1 MEKKLFHEQYE
12 KIEVPKEDVLKA
24 IKTGVNRAHS
34 SNNSRKKRV
43 FVFSTVAAAT
53 MFISSSLIFPSMSK
67 VMADVP
73 LVGPI
78 YENFNDLVG
87 RNLASQNLI
96 TQLNETANSTG
107 IDVTIT
113 SAYYD
118 GAVIGITFDVVG
130 NVKLDNDGRLMGLY
144 EIFDGDEGI
153 DDSKE
158 LVEMEPKNNG
168 YTGHIQLNYPKLAL
182 PADTTFPLEFKSIG
196 EKDGSWKFDVPIKQ
210 LAFETFTVDKES
222 DSGDVLIHF
231 DSIIAGKASTAINY
245 TATFPSEGKH
255 DQVRLEV
262 FDDQGKPIQLLSDG
276 IDLETKKVG
285 NQIIVT
291 GRTIIPQSLR
301 GKTSYLDIRPTVA
314 LSEPV
319 QFVSLNEQTPKQIKS
334 DRQNLSVTVEKIS
347 LKDKSLAIDFQ
358 VNNGEKRNKEF
369 MFFKD
374 FARTDVTLVKE
385 SEKEVYEEA
394 MKHSVKVLDK
404 EKLRYRSTFD
414 LSGLEDFRLD
424 NYVVRVNIDS
434 LSGNMPLELEPVKL
448 GLE

>member
-1 MEKKLFHEQYE
+1 MEKKLFHEHYK
-12 KIEVPKEDVLKA
+12 KIDVPKEDVLNA
-24 IKTGVNRAHS
+24 IKTGVRRAHS
-34 SNNSRKKRV
+34 SDHARKKRV
-43 FVFSTVAAAT
+43 FVFWTVAAAI

-73 LVGPI
+73 LVGQI
-78 YENFNDLVG
+78 YVNFNDLVG
-87 RNLASQNLI
+87 RNLASQKLI
-96 TQLNETANSTG
+96 TQLNETANSKG
-107 IDVTIT
+107 IDVKIT

-118 GAVIGITFDVVG
+118 GAVIGVTFDVVG
-130 NVKLDNDGRLMGLY
+130 NVKPDNDGRLMGIY
-144 EIFDGDEGI
+144 EIFDGDKDI
-153 DDSKE
+153 SDSKE
-158 LVEMEPKNNG
+158 LVGMEPINNG

-210 LAFETFTVDKES
+210 LAFESFTVDKKS
-222 DSGDVLIHF
+222 ASGDVLIHF
-231 DSIIAGKASTAINY
+231 DSIIAGKASTAVNY

-276 IDLETKKVG
+276 IDLESKKVG

-301 GKTSYLDIRPTVA
+301 GKTSYLDIHPMIA
-314 LSEPV
+314 LSEPD

-358 VNNGEKRNKEF
+358 VNNGEKTNKEF
-369 MFFKD
+369 MFFQD
-374 FARTDVTLVKE
+374 FARTNVTLVKE

-414 LSGLEDFRLD
+414 LSNHDEFHSD
-424 NYVVRVNIDS
+424 NYLVRVNLDT
-434 LSGNMPLELEPVKL
+434 LSANMPLELEPVKL
-448 GLE
+448 GLK